1 MAFGKKGASM
11 RILVTGSSG
20 WPGQTLVPRLRRDG
34 HHVVRLDPVPGAAT
48 DIAGSMVERET
59 VWRRGWTMFQ
69 SIDRVY
75 DATRAFE
82 RMGFACRTG
91 FAERLAELGC

>member
-1 MAFGKKGASM
+1 
-11 RILVTGSSG
+11 
-20 WPGQTLVPRLRRDG
+20 
-34 HHVVRLDPVPGAAT
+34 VVRRYFPDYPALYA
-48 DIAGSMVERET
+48 
-59 VWRRGWTMFQ
+59 RRGWTMFQ

-91 FAERLAELGC
+91 FAEALATL

>member
-1 MAFGKKGASM
+1 M

-20 WPGQTLVPRLRRDG
+20 WLGRLFPEYPAIYARR
-34 HHVVRLDPVPGAAT
+34 
-48 DIAGSMVERET
+48 S
-59 VWRRGWTMFQ
+59 WTMFQ

-91 FAERLAELGC
+91 FAEKLAELGR